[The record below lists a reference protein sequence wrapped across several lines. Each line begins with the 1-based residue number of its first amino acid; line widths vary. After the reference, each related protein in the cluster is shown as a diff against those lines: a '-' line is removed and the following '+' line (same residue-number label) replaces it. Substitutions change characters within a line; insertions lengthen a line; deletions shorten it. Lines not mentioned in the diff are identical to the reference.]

1 MTTFGL
7 GSTQAPPQPDPL
19 PTATAAAHAE
29 MKAILS
35 RGSSWLFWIGG
46 LSLVNTFTMLAGSTW
61 VFLAGLGITQL
72 AGELARNAG
81 GPVRIVAVM
90 INTLA
95 AALFV
100 TFGLFARKGEKW
112 AFLAGMT
119 FYALDALL
127 LLLFG
132 AWLMVAFHGYILYR
146 LWNGYRM
153 CSELHAFEKAKE
165 ERATAATMGT
175 IR

>member
-1 MTTFGL
+1 GLWCKTFALYSCDYSGDFMTTFGL
-7 GSTQAPPQPDPL
+7 GSSQAPPQPDPL

-90 INTLA
+90 INT
-95 AALFV
+95 
-100 TFGLFARKGEKW
+100 FGRGPVCDFW
-112 AFLAGMT
+112 AVCT
-119 FYALDALL
+119 
-127 LLLFG
+127 
-132 AWLMVAFHGYILYR
+132 
-146 LWNGYRM
+146 
-153 CSELHAFEKAKE
+153 
-165 ERATAATMGT
+165 
-175 IR
+175 